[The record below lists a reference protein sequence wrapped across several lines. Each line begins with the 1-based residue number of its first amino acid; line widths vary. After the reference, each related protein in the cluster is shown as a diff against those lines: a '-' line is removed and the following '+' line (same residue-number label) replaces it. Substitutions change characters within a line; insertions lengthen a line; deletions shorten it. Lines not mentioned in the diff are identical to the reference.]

1 MSYLLDTNFL
11 IGLLRGA
18 RSYWDYLDQLLR
30 RTLPSMSTISR
41 AEVYAG
47 CHPAEEKETKSLLD
61 SFTAFPVDS
70 RIADRAGQ
78 YVYQYAR
85 RGITL
90 HLEDALIG
98 ATAVEEGLTLVTQN
112 VGYFPMLSLN
122 QNLIRFP
129 TR

>member
-18 RSYWDYLDQLLR
+18 RSYWDYLDQLLQ

-47 CHPAEEKETKSLLD
+47 CHPAEEKETKFLLD
-61 SFTAFPVDS
+61 SLTAFPVDS

-78 YVYQYAR
+78 YVYQCAR

-112 VGYFPMLSLN
+112 VDHFPMLSLN

-129 TR
+129 IR

>member
-61 SFTAFPVDS
+61 SFMAFPVDS
-70 RIADRAGQ
+70 HIADRAGQ
-78 YVYQYAR
+78 YLYQYAR

-112 VGYFPMLSLN
+112 VGHFPMLSLN